1 MHWDFPF
8 DGTMAHRV
16 ITGRQLDEKHCLL
29 RVEAALTHAEALV
42 DRDLQAWPPGLRE
55 YIARHPNLPRA

>member
-1 MHWDFPF
+1 
-8 DGTMAHRV
+8 MAHRV
-16 ITGRQLDEKHCLL
+16 IPGRQLDEKHCLL